1 MSAAPEVRVV
11 VVSWNTLELLRE
23 CLASLAPDAA
33 AGLCEVVV
41 VDNASSDGSAAMV
54 AAEFPAVSLIEA
66 GGNLGF
72 GRAVNLGAAGA
83 GETAPPWLIASNAD
97 IAVEPGAIAALRDRA
112 AADPALG
119 AAAPRLI
126 APDGSTQHSVHRFPD
141 LWLSVA
147 AVTGV
152 GRLPWIG
159 DRLLIEGRWNP
170 ERAREVPWAH
180 GAFVLFSRAAFDR
193 AGGFDDDQWMYA
205 EDIDIAWRLH
215 EAGYGFAYEP
225 AARVHHAGSAAAVKA
240 FGDDRSRRH
249 IRAVYAW
256 FARRRGIRRARA
268 FAAINTGGS
277 ALRWLLAQPGR
288 LLGFN
293 GAAERSAMFRSYVK
307 LHAQGFAPAGRLLE
321 AEGEER
327 PRGDM

>member
-1 MSAAPEVRVV
+1 MSERPPVRVV

-23 CLASLAPDAA
+23 CLASLAADAA

-41 VDNASSDGSAAMV
+41 VDNASGDGSAAMV
-54 AAEFPAVSLIEA
+54 AAEFPVVQLVESGA
-66 GGNLGF
+66 NLGF
-72 GRAVNLGAAGA
+72 GRAVNLGARAGDS
-83 GETAPPWLIASNAD
+83 ETAAPWLIASNAD

-112 AADPALG
+112 AAEPRLG
-119 AAAPRLI
+119 AVAPRLI

-170 ERAREVPWAH
+170 ERARRVPWAH

-193 AGGFDDDQWMYA
+193 AGGFDEGQWMYA
-205 EDIDIAWRLH
+205 EDIDIAWRLR

-225 AARVHHAGSAAAVKA
+225 AARVAHAGSAAAVQA

-256 FARRRGIRRARA
+256 LARRRGIRRARA

-288 LLGFN
+288 MLGFN
-293 GAAERSAMFRSYVK
+293 GAADRSAMFASYVK

-321 AEGEER
+321 AEGE
-327 PRGDM
+327 GGSGN